1 MIRPLLSFLLVV
13 LLGSASPA
21 LASRE
26 EAAAAYK
33 EGTQQ
38 LMWGEFAT
46 ARATLTKATKADP
59 DWAPP
64 YTALAMAMLEL
75 GDGTGAEL
83 QINHAGKLGVKPPA
97 SLHLLAF
104 ALVLQDKQNE
114 ALTLLE
120 RGKIDPKYKAYAA
133 RVRGIIYDRMGNV
146 DAAGAAYDEAVNADG
161 TIRGLWGDVAS
172 FRYRRGDVAGAID
185 AAVIEAK
192 NAPRSVRAMMIMGD
206 LIRGRYGLI
215 AALPWFRRAVQ
226 IEPANIDALG
236 ELAATLGDAGQ
247 TLEMLTV
254 TRRMIA
260 ADPNNARAFYLQSVM
275 AARAGKYDLARNLM
289 YRTKGRMDEVPA
301 AILLNA
307 ALEIHAASHESAIAR
322 LEKLS
327 GMQPDNFKA
336 KRLLGL
342 AMLKAGDA
350 HGAASVL
357 ASIADR
363 GDADSYTLLLMARA
377 LEAQGDIAKAAP
389 YLDHAQASA
398 PAGSEPFNINGDMMR
413 IARASNG
420 PVDNAWQAV
429 PYINKQLLDGNLPA
443 AVAHARR
450 MAELNP
456 GSPAA
461 QILAGDALAFA
472 GQHGPAIEAYRRAAD
487 LRFDATV
494 ALRMIE
500 TLNVMG
506 ARAEA
511 LKVLD
516 YYLSQN
522 PRSVPALRI
531 AAEHLLDNGQWDRSI
546 AILTGLDTRLGGHD
560 AEIAR
565 ALAWAWFSKGNSAK
579 ALAYAREA
587 YRLLPGNADTAS
599 TLGWIKYKSRDHR
612 AGSFALLKKASLIRP
627 EDPEIHFL
635 LGQAFKDQKLKAA
648 ARRHLGFAA
657 NAPHYANAAKAKA
670 LLAKL

>member
-1 MIRPLLSFLLVV
+1 MLRALLSILLIAV
-13 LLGSASPA
+13 LGLATPA
-21 LASRE
+21 RASRD

-38 LMWGEFAT
+38 LMWGEFAK
-46 ARATLTKATKADP
+46 ARATLTKASKADP

-75 GDGTGAEL
+75 GDGPGAEL
-83 QINHAGKLGVKPPA
+83 QINHAGRLGVKPPA

-104 ALVLQDKQNE
+104 ALVLQDKQDE
-114 ALTLLE
+114 ALVMLE
-120 RGKIDPKYKAYAA
+120 RGKIDPKYRAYAA
-133 RVRGIIYDRMGNV
+133 RVRAIIYDRMSNV

-161 TIRGLWGDVAS
+161 TIRGLWADVAS

-185 AAVIEAK
+185 AAVIEAR

-226 IEPANIDALG
+226 IEPSNIDALG

-247 TLEMLTV
+247 TREMLTI

-307 ALEIHAASHESAIAR
+307 VLEIHAASYESAIAR
-322 LEKLS
+322 LEKLT
-327 GMQPDNFKA
+327 GMQPDNFRA
-336 KRLLGL
+336 RRLLGL

-357 ASIADR
+357 AIMADR
-363 GDADSYTLLLMARA
+363 SDADSFTLMLMARA
-377 LEAQGDIAKAAP
+377 LEAQGNLAKAAP
-389 YLDHAQASA
+389 YLDRAHASA
-398 PAGSEPFNINGDMMR
+398 PDEPAPFNINGDLMR
-413 IARASNG
+413 LARASNG

-429 PYINKQLLDGNLPA
+429 PYINKQLLDGNVPA

-450 MAELNP
+450 MADLNP

-461 QILAGDALAFA
+461 QILAGDALAYA
-472 GQHGPAIEAYRRAAD
+472 GQHGPAIEFYRRGAD

-500 TLNVMG
+500 TLNTMG
-506 ARAEA
+506 ARGEA

-516 YYLSQN
+516 YFLSQN

-531 AAEHLLDNGQWDRSI
+531 AAEHLMETRQWDRAI
-546 AILTGLDTRLGGHD
+546 AILSGLDARLGGHD

-565 ALAWAWFSKGNSAK
+565 SLGWAWFNKGNGKK
-579 ALAYAREA
+579 ALSYASEA
-587 YRLLPGNADTAS
+587 YRLQPGNADTAS
-599 TLGWIKYKSRDHR
+599 ALGWIKYKSKDKRG
-612 AGSFALLKKASLIRP
+612 GSIALMKKASLLRP
-627 EDPEIHFL
+627 DDPEIHFL
-635 LGQAFKDQKLKAA
+635 LGQALQEQKLPVAA
-648 ARRHLGFAA
+648 KRHLGFAA
-657 NAPHYANAAKAKA
+657 NAPNFEDAAKAKA